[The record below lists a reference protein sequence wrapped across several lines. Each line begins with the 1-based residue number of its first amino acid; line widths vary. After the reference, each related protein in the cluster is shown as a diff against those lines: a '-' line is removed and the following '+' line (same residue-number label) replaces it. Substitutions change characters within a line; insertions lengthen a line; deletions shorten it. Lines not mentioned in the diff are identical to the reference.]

1 MKCNCEKI
9 TSLKRLVEHYK
20 KMVDLKSAEYT
31 LLKTDTIR
39 IQLERYKKLLELSQQ
54 ALSKE
59 IPSENCECAKKKQAE
74 SVRLAEE
81 EQATQRKYEAY
92 DATVKTVAKLVEND
106 TKLVQVVNNLQ
117 EEVGKL
123 KNNYDPLKK

>member
-9 TSLKRLVEHYK
+9 ASLKRLVEHYT

-39 IQLERYKKLLELSQQ
+39 IQLERYKRLLELSQQ
-54 ALSKE
+54 ALDKE
-59 IPSENCECAKKKQAE
+59 IPSETCECALQKKAE
-74 SVRLAEE
+74 RERLEE
-81 EQATQRKYEAY
+81 EKLATQRKYQAY
-92 DATVKTVAKLVEND
+92 DATVVTVAQLVEND
-106 TKLVQVVNNLQ
+106 TKLVQAVNNLQ
-117 EEVGKL
+117 REVGKI